1 MTEKEK
7 IDELKREFNNIE
19 VPDEVNFIVR
29 EAILRSKKNVKGE
42 RFFNMIRK
50 TGIAAAVLFAGF
62 IVSVNSIP
70 AMAKSLLDMPFVGPF
85 VKVFVFTDYKTEEN
99 GFEANISV
107 PNIAGFE
114 NKQLE
119 NELNEKF
126 IKEGQK
132 LYDDFLRK
140 MEEIKSNTNDG
151 HYSVNSGYEV
161 CADNEDVFSII
172 VYNTSV
178 MASSATEYKAYTVD
192 KKNNSV
198 VTLESLFKDKSY
210 INIISENIKEQMK
223 EQMKADENKIYFI
236 YDETASDD
244 YFKQIKAEQNFY
256 IDNKGKLV
264 IMFNDYEVA
273 PGYMGAPKFEIPTD
287 ILDNIL
293 LDRELIK

>member
-1 MTEKEK
+1 
-7 IDELKREFNNIE
+7 
-19 VPDEVNFIVR
+19 
-29 EAILRSKKNVKGE
+29 
-42 RFFNMIRK
+42 MIRK

-70 AMAKSLLDMPFVGPF
+70 AMAKSLLDMAFVGPF

-161 CADNEDVFSII
+161 CADNEDVFSIRLLSKHHT
-172 VYNTSV
+172 NTGIRLLS
-178 MASSATEYKAYTVD
+178 KLHID
-192 KKNNSV
+192 ISV
-198 VTLESLFKDKSY
+198 VVKKYFTQCFLTLSAFK
-210 INIISENIKEQMK
+210 
-223 EQMKADENKIYFI
+223 
-236 YDETASDD
+236 
-244 YFKQIKAEQNFY
+244 KQNA
-256 IDNKGKLV
+256 
-264 IMFNDYEVA
+264 
-273 PGYMGAPKFEIPTD
+273 
-287 ILDNIL
+287 
-293 LDRELIK
+293 